1 MSTTGYRG
9 WAAAGGVAGPVA
21 FAAAWWLV
29 GRRKPGYSPVS
40 QPVSRL
46 AAHRSPTRAAMT
58 VGFAGYAAGVG
69 GLALALAR
77 SDRRVAAG
85 LAANAASMVAVA
97 SLPLDA
103 PYGDGPH
110 VVAATVAYVSL
121 AATPLVAAGA
131 GKGRTS
137 RADVAVGAA
146 TGALL
151 VLSQAVPARRG
162 LFQRLGL
169 SLGHLWIARRALRE
183 TARAG

>member
-1 MSTTGYRG
+1 MSTGGARRP
-9 WAAAGGVAGPVA
+9 AAAGGVAGPVA

-58 VGFAGYAAGVG
+58 AGFAGYAAGVG
-69 GLALALAR
+69 GLALALAP

-103 PYGDGPH
+103 PYGDTPH
-110 VVAATVAYVSL
+110 VVAATAAYVSL
-121 AATPLVAAGA
+121 AATPLAAAVGR
-131 GKGRTS
+131 GRTF
-137 RADVAVGAA
+137 RVDAAVGAA

-169 SLGHLWIARRALRE
+169 SLGHLWIAGQALRE
-183 TARAG
+183 MVRTG